1 MIGSHDFSAEC
12 LAIPPTDIDKKLS
25 CNFCGKFE
33 HEVLL
38 LIAGPRG
45 EFVCNEC
52 IELMVDIIRGTVP
65 DFCLGEKP

>member
-1 MIGSHDFSAEC
+1 MEDTHDFNIEGTAADEQ
-12 LAIPPTDIDKKLS
+12 AKPVKLE

-33 HEVLL
+33 QDVLL

-45 EFVCNEC
+45 VFICNEC

-65 DFCLGEKP
+65 DFCMTVV